1 MPKSDL
7 EYRLG
12 RKLDSIPFGW
22 FHFWV
27 IVVLALVGYTEGYDT
42 ALTGALIVLA
52 KKPLDL
58 VGNDVTWL
66 VVGPTAV
73 LCCSMLVGSAICD
86 RVSRKAILQT
96 GVIISTL
103 FTLAIPLAQ
112 TPGELIAL
120 RLFGGL
126 GFGLA
131 LPAAYPIGAEIL
143 PASHRKTFGWIY
155 EIILAFAFTTI
166 PFIGFLAGKSPL
178 GWKLLPLPGGLM
190 LFVVPLLVHFI
201 VPESPRWHLTHGN
214 ARAAIAAAN
223 RIIARSGAA
232 VAPIEASAAAG
243 WTSQTQDLP
252 PYSAIF
258 SRGQLRR
265 TMVASLLWMSALVSY
280 YLFSF
285 MLPKALVDQGFAV
298 QLSFGLSSLLFFVT
312 IPGKLLNGMM
322 MEWIG
327 RRWTIFL
334 DLLASVVGLLLMVF
348 AHAASG
354 ISFGLPNATVMFIV
368 GAVIT
373 GFTVLSSFPAVRIYM
388 TEQFP
393 TNIRGRGYFFSEM
406 FGRVVA
412 GIAIPFLISG
422 YTGSAV
428 IFFGTILIFSVMG
441 AFIPMLLGDET
452 VGQLELV
459 TERRQMAAGAVVSGV
474 PQGSD

>member
-1 MPKSDL
+1 MLKTDL
-7 EYRLG
+7 DYQLG

-42 ALTGALIVLA
+42 ALTGSLIVLA
-52 KKPLDL
+52 KKPLGL
-58 VGNDVTWL
+58 VGSDVTWL
-66 VVGPTAV
+66 VIGPTAV
-73 LCCSMLVGSAICD
+73 LCGAMLVGSVICD
-86 RVSRKAILQT
+86 RVSRKVILQA

-103 FTLAIPLAQ
+103 FTLAIPLAH
-112 TPGELIAL
+112 TPDQLIAL
-120 RLFGGL
+120 RLLGGI

-143 PASHRKTFGWIY
+143 PARHRKTFGWIY

-178 GWKLLPLPGGLM
+178 GWKLLPLPGGVM
-190 LFVVPLLVHFI
+190 LFIVPVLVHFV
-201 VPESPRWHLTHGN
+201 VPESPRWHLTRGH
-214 ARAAIAAAN
+214 ATAAIDAVN
-223 RIIARSGAA
+223 RIIARSGAP
-232 VAPIEASAAAG
+232 VTPIEASAAAG
-243 WTSQTQDLP
+243 WVSRTRELP

-258 SRGQLRR
+258 APGQLRQ
-265 TMVASLLWMSALVSY
+265 TLVASLLWTSALVSY

-298 QLSFGLSSLLFFVT
+298 RLSFGLSSLLFFVT

-322 MEWIG
+322 MEWMG
-327 RRWTIFL
+327 RRWTIFI
-334 DLLASVVGLLLMVF
+334 DLMASVVGLLLMVF
-348 AHAASG
+348 AHTANG
-354 ISFGLPNATVMFIV
+354 LSFGLPNATVMFIV

-428 IFFGTILIFSVMG
+428 IFFGTVLVFSIVG
-441 AFIPMLLGDET
+441 AFIPVVLGNET

-459 TERRQMAAGAVVSGV
+459 TERHAVPAAAIAGEV
-474 PQGSD
+474 PLGSD